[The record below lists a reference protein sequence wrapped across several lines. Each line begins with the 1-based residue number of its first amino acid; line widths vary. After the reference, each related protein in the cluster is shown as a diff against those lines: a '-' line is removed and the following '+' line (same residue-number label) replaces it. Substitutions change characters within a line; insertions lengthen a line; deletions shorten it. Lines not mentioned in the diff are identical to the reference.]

1 MIPELNTYID
11 RCIIDEYAMR
21 TNDGFQLDVDDLPQH
36 EKLTFLTKL
45 LENDTS
51 LRDSALN
58 LMQNL
63 IDERLPNYEAEDLRA
78 RGMQRIHL
86 SNGDTRLERQPY
98 ASHY

>member
-45 LENDTS
+45 LESDTS
-51 LRDSALN
+51 LRDSALS

-63 IDERLPNYEAEDLRA
+63 INERLHDHEVEDLRE
-78 RGMQRIHL
+78 RGMTRIHL